1 MKINLIDPGL
11 VGKAGH
17 HQDIDF
23 RIAHELMNLNHDVT
37 IFSNRNYIN
46 DETLNKK
53 INVVPIFSISPY
65 SIFKKDPYTGELDEF
80 ISFTQIYSQELQKI
94 PVADLIIVPTMFSF
108 LLNAFGVNKT
118 KIPIAACIHF
128 GPDFKNINNGKLRW
142 RIAFRNAKG
151 SLLMNMGGLEKVNY
165 YDYLPLTFNKKFHVF
180 PIPHEGSQSSE
191 EKNKIETVGFF
202 GDQRGE
208 KGTGLLEPLI
218 KFLVSKNIH
227 IILHDSSSKI
237 RANHPSVTVINYVE
251 SLANEIAKCDLVILP
266 YDQKEYSHKGS
277 GILYEAIASG
287 VPALVPFNTTLAKHV
302 EETGAGVSFFDNDIE
317 SIYEAFETLQSTYGD
332 IKKNACVASKKWKQ
346 VHGIKN
352 FVKSLIDPTN
362 FNQC

>member
-1 MKINLIDPGL
+1 
-11 VGKAGH
+11 
-17 HQDIDF
+17 
-23 RIAHELMNLNHDVT
+23 MNLNHDVT
-37 IFSNRNYIN
+37 IFSNRSYIN
-46 DETLNKK
+46 DEVLNKK

-65 SIFKKDPYTGELDEF
+65 SNLKKDPYTGELDEY
-80 ISFTQIYSQELQKI
+80 IRFTQIYSQELQKI

-108 LLNAFGVNKT
+108 LLNAFTVNKT
-118 KIPIAACIHF
+118 KTPIAACIHF

-142 RIAFRNAKG
+142 RIAFRNARG

-180 PIPHEGSQSSE
+180 PIPLEGSQLSKQ
-191 EKNKIETVGFF
+191 KNKIETVGFF

-227 IILHDSSSKI
+227 VIVHDSSSKI
-237 RANHPSVTVINYVE
+237 SANHPSVTVINYVE

-277 GILYEAIASG
+277 GILFEAIASG

-302 EETGAGVSFFDNDIE
+302 EDTGAGVTFFDNDIE
-317 SIYEAFETLQSTYGD
+317 SICEAFETLQSTYGD
-332 IKKNACVASKKWKQ
+332 IKKNASVASKKWKQ

-352 FVKSLIDPTN
+352 FVKSLIEPTN